1 MVVSSIFLLFKT
13 LIMNNNPL
21 TELLWNIADTI
32 FWYVVIISLVIIVI
46 ALVLNHFWLLDKILN
61 LNKFESKKE
70 NKFDLVSEWKIFT
83 NTELN
88 FFNELNKLIDNVD
101 YFLFTKVRL
110 VDLVSLKKAEYSV
123 YMKIFNQLSKKH
135 IDFVIVDRYWRIK
148 VLIELDDRYHKKNK
162 AKQNDE
168 FKNELSLYLNIPLIR
183 YNAWNSYNFENLK
196 DILV

>member
-1 MVVSSIFLLFKT
+1 
-13 LIMNNNPL
+13 MNNNPL